1 MRLLLIEDDRPIAR
15 GIQSSLEQAG
25 FTVDMVHDGIFAE
38 QALTQN
44 RHELVILDLGLP
56 GLSGLQVLSHLK
68 RDRQLGDVPVV
79 VATSDGDLETPCREA
94 GCAAWI
100 AKPFGPTELLRV
112 LTAIVHGADEG
123 ARARPS

>member
-1 MRLLLIEDDRPIAR
+1 NGARLRGSTVLLIDDDSRYRDHTATVLRRSGGTGLEASDGVEGLRRAR
-15 GIQSSLEQAG
+15 EGSPD
-25 FTVDMVHDGIFAE
+25 V
-38 QALTQN
+38 
-44 RHELVILDLGLP
+44 VILDLGLP

-100 AKPFGPTELLRV
+100 AKPFG
-112 LTAIVHGADEG
+112 
-123 ARARPS
+123 